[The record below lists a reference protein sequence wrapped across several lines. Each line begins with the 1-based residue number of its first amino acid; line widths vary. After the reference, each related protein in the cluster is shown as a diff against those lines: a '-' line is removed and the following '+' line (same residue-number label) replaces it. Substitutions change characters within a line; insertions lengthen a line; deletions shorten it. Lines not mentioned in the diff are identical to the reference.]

1 MTKKYILLFCILILT
16 FPLFAQ
22 LEVKP
27 GSFQEVPG
35 FVNINI
41 DKMYDDNDKPYSV
54 LKIKTENISGKQRRE
69 LSFKGDAQTF
79 FEVEYKDGEVW
90 LYISYYATYI
100 KISHEEFSS
109 TEFHFPFDMEP
120 KNGYELTLVNK
131 TSNDKIGFGS
141 LSIITKP
148 QDGATVKLN
157 GIEMTQKTPYVNDM
171 IHVGEYD
178 VEISKQ
184 GFKKVTRHIVI
195 QEGAKENIIV
205 DMPFAC
211 GGLKVVSEP
220 SGAYVYIDN
229 VKEGKTPVF
238 VNNLHVGN
246 HTVKIEAVD
255 YKTVTKRITTVE
267 DKTETI
273 SVKLEPLTSF
283 LTLATSYV
291 QNGYKFMTLDLMTN
305 QYGNLS
311 YGATLGYM
319 KNFGFYISVASS
331 FDFDGY
337 NYDLECDKDFFVN
350 GYYPDYTGK
359 THYTSLSIIGGFMMK
374 VAGPLALKVGAGYGD
389 RIKSYETSGGHLV
402 KYPEYSATGVDVS
415 AGLQFNLRGFVLSVD
430 CVTTN
435 FKIYET
441 KIGLGYG
448 IKNK

>member
-1 MTKKYILLFCILILT
+1 MKKYILLIWILILT
-16 FPLFAQ
+16 ISLFAQ

-27 GSFQEVPG
+27 DSFKEVVG
-35 FVNINI
+35 FVNIDP
-41 DKMYDDNDKPYSV
+41 DKQTDDNDKPYAV
-54 LKIKTENISGKQRRE
+54 LKIKTENISSKQRRE

-120 KNGYELTLVNK
+120 KKGYEMTLVNK
-131 TSNDKIGFGS
+131 ISNNKMGFGS
-141 LSIITKP
+141 LSITTKP
-148 QDGATVKLN
+148 QNGATVKLN
-157 GIEMTQKTPYVNDM
+157 GIEMTQKTPFVNDM
-171 IHVGEYD
+171 ISAGEYD
-178 VEISKQ
+178 LEISKH
-184 GFKKVTRHIVI
+184 GFKKVTCHIVI
-195 QEGAKENIIV
+195 KEGLKENVVV

-211 GGLKVVSEP
+211 GELKVISEP
-220 SGAYVYIDN
+220 GGAYVYIDN

-238 VNNLHVGN
+238 VNNLHVGI

-291 QNGYKFMTLDLMTN
+291 QNGYKFLTLDLMTN

-311 YGATLGYM
+311 YGATVGYM
-319 KNFGFYISVASS
+319 KKFGFYISAASS
-331 FDFDGY
+331 FDFDCY

-415 AGLQFNLRGFVLSVD
+415 AGLQFNLRGFVISVD

-435 FKIYET
+435 FKIYEA

>member
-1 MTKKYILLFCILILT
+1 MRRYLLLLLIVFFSFQLS
-16 FPLFAQ
+16 AQ
-22 LEVKP
+22 LEVKKD
-27 GSFQEVPG
+27 SFKVVEG
-35 FVNINI
+35 FVNINR
-41 DKMYDDNDKPYSV
+41 DKQTDDNDRPYAV
-54 LKIKTENISGKQRRE
+54 LKIKTENINSKQRRE
-69 LSFKGDAQTF
+69 LKFGGDAQTF

-90 LYISYYATYI
+90 LYISYYATFI

-109 TEFHFPFDMEP
+109 TEFYFPFDMEP
-120 KNGYELTLVNK
+120 KKGYEMTLVNK
-131 TSNDKIGFGS
+131 ISNNKIGFGS

-148 QDGATVKLN
+148 HDGATVKLN

-171 IHVGEYD
+171 VSAGEYD
-178 VEISKQ
+178 LEISKY
-184 GFKKVTRHIVI
+184 GFKNVKRHIVI
-195 QEGAKENIIV
+195 KEGVKENVVV

-211 GGLKVVSEP
+211 GGLEVVSEP

-229 VKEGKTPVF
+229 VKKGKTPV
-238 VNNLHVGN
+238 VVDDLHIGTHSIRV
-246 HTVKIEAVD
+246 EAVD
-255 YKTVTKRITTVE
+255 YKTVTKKITTAE

-283 LTLATSYV
+283 STLVASYV
-291 QNGYKFMTLDLMTN
+291 QNGYKFMTFDLMSN

-319 KNFGFYISVASS
+319 RNFGFYISAASS
-331 FDFDGY
+331 FYFDGY

-359 THYTSLSIIGGFMMK
+359 THYTSLSIIGGVIMK
-374 VAGPLALKVGAGYGD
+374 VAGPVALKVGAGYGD
-389 RIKSYETSGGHLV
+389 RIKLYETSGGHLV
-402 KYPEYSATGVDVS
+402 KYPEYSAIGVDVS

-435 FKIYET
+435 FKVYEA